1 MPRNL
6 DCRCLCHGSDGNR
19 IGDEYFSCKGCYAA
33 NHMNA
38 LPRTGPQHR
47 TKPATKGPRKPR
59 LPRLEVKEG
68 FKKDETLTLDTKAIA
83 AKIMN
88 NIADAAES
96 ITKQEVVDA
105 VQ

>member
-47 TKPATKGPRKPR
+47 TKPATKGSRKPR
-59 LPRLEVKEG
+59 APSPPVKEG
-68 FKKDETLTLDTKAIA
+68 LVIGKDVVLDTKAIA

-88 NIADAAES
+88 NIADAAGS